1 MTRVLLADDHPMI
14 ASALEML
21 LRGTDYELV
30 GRARS
35 GKEAL
40 RQIDEVNPDLVLL
53 DVSTLR

>member
-1 MTRVLLADDHPMI
+1 MI

-21 LRGTDYELV
+21 LRDTDYELV

-40 RQIDEVNPDLVLL
+40 AQIDEVKPDLVLL
-53 DVSTLR
+53 DVNMPDGSGIDV